1 MTQTVTFTAINTT
14 MPQQILAQNGALYAV
29 GVPMPAT
36 YSPPSLQNAGY
47 TPTGVAGP

>member
-14 MPQQILAQNGALYAV
+14 MPQQILAQNGQCDAV
-29 GVPMPAT
+29 GAAMPLT
-36 YSPPSLQNAGY
+36 YSPPSLAQAGY